1 MGGHFARRVRSRLP
15 GTLAACCRYLPMTRR
30 TDILVTVNKIKLTRK
45 LEANLTDFVRVARA
59 IGYQPKHAES
69 TLKRFREQL
78 ASYREDLKRLTQ
90 EQSRLH

>member
-1 MGGHFARRVRSRLP
+1 M
-15 GTLAACCRYLPMTRR
+15 ACFRYPTMTRR

-69 TLKRFREQL
+69 TLRRFRDDL
-78 ASYREDLKRLTQ
+78 ATYREELKRLTR
-90 EQSRLH
+90 EQARLH